1 MAFYKVLKTGHFSE
15 EKFNQVGSVIEI
27 DENAA
32 KIAEERGYLKK
43 TTRKPKPIKVKIEVK
58 PKKVKNAKN
67 AVANVVPKQMKP
79 PLKNLAVANAVE
91 RKLRQMQVQK
101 RQQILLKSKSPIY
114 TSYIGNNLI

>member
-58 PKKVKNAKN
+58 PKKVKKEYEYS
-67 AVANVVPKQMKP
+67 P
-79 PLKNLAVANAVE
+79 
-91 RKLRQMQVQK
+91 QK
-101 RQQILLKSKSPIY
+101 RKITKKKKK
-114 TSYIGNNLI
+114 